1 MNILQYIQ
9 RAKKFWI
16 EDQDMH
22 LNVNMNPF
30 VVH

>member
-1 MNILQYIQ
+1 MYILQFIQ
-9 RAKKFWI
+9 RAKKFCI

-22 LNVNMNPF
+22 LNVNMNTF